1 MRLQTGF
8 VNDAVHFTLDGDV
21 DATATDAL
29 RSARIVYAEGLS
41 RHAVVDLRGV
51 TFMDS
56 SGIGWLIAMDLIGR
70 ERHGTVQ
77 LLHPSDRVNQLLTLS
92 GLTERFVI
100 TQATAATSGPVA
112 RTSSGAVHL

>member
-8 VNDAVHFTLDGDV
+8 VGDAVHFTLGGEV
-21 DATATDAL
+21 EATATDAL

-41 RHAVVDLRGV
+41 RDAVIDLAGV

-70 ERHGTVQ
+70 ERAGTVQ
-77 LLHPSDRVNQLLTLS
+77 LCNVSDRVMKLLRLS
-92 GLTERFVI
+92 GLGERF
-100 TQATAATSGPVA
+100 
-112 RTSSGAVHL
+112 AVSEEPAKAPQGR